1 MTEQG
6 NEVTTESPCVSAENV
21 SQSESHGP
29 ASPNSM
35 DFQLRHIERSS
46 NRESKLT
53 NKDMAEEE
61 APCYDFIDPVG
72 YDWDCTPFRKGP
84 PHPTKISIPKYFDF
98 HADKPKKRF
107 YWTSF
112 VVDKVTSQDCIDA
125 AHVAVEE
132 FNNLKGADLK
142 FLKLLNVTSRITG
155 GIFYFLTLQCTD
167 ERFYEAKIFITLEGA
182 RDLFMFRPA
191 KHYPRPRTFLLEYQ
205 ISSEILPILPR

>member
-1 MTEQG
+1 MEKEAQVSLDVPLDVEDKASEKLLERDSAMEMEMLELFEDITLD
-6 NEVTTESPCVSAENV
+6 VTVSSPV
-21 SQSESHGP
+21 
-29 ASPNSM
+29 
-35 DFQLRHIERSS
+35 I
-46 NRESKLT
+46 
-53 NKDMAEEE
+53 
-61 APCYDFIDPVG
+61 
-72 YDWDCTPFRKGP
+72 RKGK
-84 PHPTKISIPKYFDF
+84 HRDF

-191 KHYPRPRTFLLEYQ
+191 KHYPRPR
-205 ISSEILPILPR
+205 

>member
-1 MTEQG
+1 
-6 NEVTTESPCVSAENV
+6 
-21 SQSESHGP
+21 
-29 ASPNSM
+29 M

-53 NKDMAEEE
+53 NKNMAEEE

-72 YDWDCTPFRKGP
+72 YDWDCTPSRKGP
-84 PHPTKISIPKYFDF
+84 PISNDNFDPKILRYDSDEDEEAILHYINQLELSDGF

-125 AHVAVEE
+125 AYAAVEE

-142 FLKLLNVTSRITG
+142 FLKLLSVTSRITG

-191 KHYPRPRTFLLEYQ
+191 KHYPRPSTN
-205 ISSEILPILPR
+205 